1 MGALFPIADE
11 DENEKVSVGSKRPK
25 LVRTMTAISIR
36 AKLAANFESKVEKD
50 KAAQKLRI

>member
-11 DENEKVSVGSKRPK
+11 DENEKASAGSKNPK
-25 LVRTMTAISIR
+25 LKRTMTAIAIR